1 MTLNLVSPGVKVRE
15 VDLTVGRIDGINDQV
30 GAIAGPF
37 EKGPVDEPVLIETES
52 DLLETFG
59 APQSTDAQYEYW
71 MTASSFLSYGGILR
85 VLRTNNATLSN
96 ANSPVGVAITNLS
109 IKSSEDY
116 YNNRSTDTSWM
127 YAARN
132 PGSWANGLKI
142 CTVDGLADQRL
153 AIGTDGMAV
162 GYAVTAGFSTSVA
175 NTDGT
180 VGVQTGYLKGIVTQI
195 NVGSVDIKVVSKH
208 NVTTDVWSAVD
219 YEEGSSTG
227 SFQGYD
233 VGIYNDNITSDAS
246 VNHPNRIQFFN
257 TSGTAQSV
265 ERTRFNA
272 SVGIGSTEITFGA
285 DFNTLKSAPGDTVK
299 SENGT
304 YSGTIVQYGTQ
315 QQYLIMDTAATVAFA
330 NTTFIVKSQV
340 NAGVGSGLYLREGN
354 TIVDWYDQQTLG
366 LDNSNVFWKSIAP
379 KPSTTEYASERSS
392 RNDEFHVVV
401 VDDDGSVTGTS
412 GNVIEKWSGLS
423 KASDARISP
432 STGVYYKDYI
442 ANFSNQIFVGAA
454 QTGVGM
460 KHTMMSGYA
469 IDSGG
474 VWGTKAQG
482 VTFNGAG
489 ASIMTLAS
497 GNDYGAEGQYKCT
510 LADIVSSY
518 QVLDNPAEYS
528 VNYLIQGPSGG
539 NNIFEAQAKAN
550 KLLSIATTRKD
561 CIACISPYREGV
573 VGVTDTDKQTANII
587 QFYDSLQSTS
597 YGVFDSGYKYT
608 FDRFN
613 NTFRY
618 IPLNGDVAGLMART
632 SINSFPWFSPAG
644 ATRGTINNAVKLA
657 YNPSQGQRD
666 QLYPKRINPVIFSPG
681 AGISLFG
688 DKTAQKVPSAFDR
701 INVRRLF
708 LTIES
713 VIERASRSQ
722 LFEFNDDLTRTNFVN
737 IVEPYLRDVQ
747 AKRGI
752 SEFVLI
758 CDETNNTPD
767 VIDANT
773 FKADI
778 FVKPAR
784 SINFI
789 GLTFVATRTGISF
802 DEVVGSV

>member
-1 MTLNLVSPGVKVRE
+1 MYKR
-15 VDLTVGRIDGINDQV
+15 Q
-30 GAIAGPF
+30 
-37 EKGPVDEPVLIETES
+37 
-52 DLLETFG
+52 
-59 APQSTDAQYEYW
+59 TD
-71 MTASSFLSYGGILR
+71 
-85 VLRTNNATLSN
+85 
-96 ANSPVGVAITNLS
+96 
-109 IKSSEDY
+109 
-116 YNNRSTDTSWM
+116 
-127 YAARN
+127 
-132 PGSWANGLKI
+132 
-142 CTVDGLADQRL
+142 
-153 AIGTDGMAV
+153 
-162 GYAVTAGFSTSVA
+162 
-175 NTDGT
+175 
-180 VGVQTGYLKGIVTQI
+180 
-195 NVGSVDIKVVSKH
+195 
-208 NVTTDVWSAVD
+208 
-219 YEEGSSTG
+219 
-227 SFQGYD
+227 
-233 VGIYNDNITSDAS
+233 
-246 VNHPNRIQFFN
+246 VNHPNRLQFFN
-257 TSGTAQSV
+257 TSGTPQSV

-299 SENGT
+299 SLNGT
-304 YSGTIVQYGTQ
+304 YEGKIVQYGTQ

-330 NTTFIVKSQV
+330 NTEFIVKSQV

-354 TIVDWYDQQTLG
+354 SIIDWYDQQELG
-366 LDNSNVFWKSIAP
+366 LTNSTVFWKSLAS

-392 RNDEFHVVV
+392 RNDEFHVAI

-412 GNVIEKWSGLS
+412 GNIVEKWTGLS

-432 STGVYYKDYI
+432 STGIYYKDYI

-460 KHTMMSGYA
+460 KHTMLSGYA
-469 IDSGG
+469 VDSGG
-474 VWGTKAQG
+474 VWGTKANG
-482 VTFNGAG
+482 VTFNGSG
-489 ASIMTLAS
+489 ASTFLLAS
-497 GNDYGAEGQYKCT
+497 GNDYGAPSEYKCT

-528 VNYLIQGPSGG
+528 VNFLIQGPSGG
-539 NNIFEAQAKAN
+539 NNIYEAQAKAN

-618 IPLNGDVAGLMART
+618 IPLNGDIAGLMART

-701 INVRRLF
+701 INVRL
-708 LTIES
+708 S
-713 VIERASRSQ
+713 
-722 LFEFNDDLTRTNFVN
+722 
-737 IVEPYLRDVQ
+737 
-747 AKRGI
+747 
-752 SEFVLI
+752 LI
-758 CDETNNTPD
+758 H
-767 VIDANT
+767 I
-773 FKADI
+773 
-778 FVKPAR
+778 
-784 SINFI
+784 
-789 GLTFVATRTGISF
+789 
-802 DEVVGSV
+802 

>member
-142 CTVDGLADQRL
+142 CTIDGKADQRL

-195 NVGSVDIKVVSKH
+195 NVGSVDIKIVSKH
-208 NVTTDVWSAVD
+208 NVTTDVWSAAD
-219 YEEGSSTG
+219 YEEGSSTAA
-227 SFQGYD
+227 FQGYD
-233 VGIYNDNITSDAS
+233 VGIYNDNITSDAT

-474 VWGTKAQG
+474 IWGTKAQG

-489 ASIMTLAS
+489 ASVMTLAS
-497 GNDYGAEGQYKCT
+497 GNDYGSAGEYKCT

-539 NNIFEAQAKAN
+539 TSIYEAQAKAN

-618 IPLNGDVAGLMART
+618 IPLNGDIAGLMART

-758 CDETNNTPD
+758 CDESNNTPD